1 MFMRII
7 YKRQHYLSLIRWG
20 AVAVVQVLNES
31 VKLFPFA
38 LVMFALMAFYFLPE
52 RIISDV
58 VNSWMETDTTG
69 KISLIRLYLEV
80 TFMLSLASSSLLFM
94 YRGKRCTGK

>member
-7 YKRQHYLSLIRWG
+7 YKRQHYLSVIRWG

-52 RIISDV
+52 RIIS
-58 VNSWMETDTTG
+58 
-69 KISLIRLYLEV
+69 
-80 TFMLSLASSSLLFM
+80 
-94 YRGKRCTGK
+94 

>member
-7 YKRQHYLSLIRWG
+7 YKRQHYLSVIRWG
-20 AVAVVQVLNES
+20 AVAVVQILNES
-31 VKLFPFA
+31 VKLFP
-38 LVMFALMAFYFLPE
+38 FALMAFYFLPE

>member
-1 MFMRII
+1 MRII
-7 YKRQHYLSLIRWG
+7 YKRQHYLSVIRWG
-20 AVAVVQVLNES
+20 AVAVVQILNES
-31 VKLFPFA
+31 VKLFP
-38 LVMFALMAFYFLPE
+38 FALMAFYFLPE

-80 TFMLSLASSSLLFM
+80 TFMLSLASSSLLFV
-94 YRGKRCTGK
+94 YRGKRCSGK

>member
-1 MFMRII
+1 MRFI
-7 YKRQHYLSLIRWG
+7 YKGQNYSPMIWG
-20 AVAVVQVLNES
+20 VSVTAVEILNNS

-38 LVMFALMAFYFLPE
+38 LMMFALMAFYFLPE

-58 VNSWMETDTTG
+58 INSWMETDTTG

-94 YRGKRCTGK
+94 CRGKRCAGK

>member
-1 MFMRII
+1 MRFI
-7 YKRQHYLSLIRWG
+7 YKRQHYLSVIRWA
-20 AVAVVQVLNES
+20 AVAAVQVLNES
-31 VKLFPFA
+31 VKLFP
-38 LVMFALMAFYFLPE
+38 FALMAFYFLPE

-58 VNSWMETDTTG
+58 IHSWMETDTTG

-94 YRGKRCTGK
+94 CRGKRCTGK